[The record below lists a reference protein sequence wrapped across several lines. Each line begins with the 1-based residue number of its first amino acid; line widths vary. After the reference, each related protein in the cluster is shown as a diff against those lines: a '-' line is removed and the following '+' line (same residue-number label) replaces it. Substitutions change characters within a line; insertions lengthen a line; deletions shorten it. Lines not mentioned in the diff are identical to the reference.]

1 MNHEAFLMDHDFK
14 PGFQAHTRELRK
26 WYVDGDLDQDLNQIY
41 VVMHYIG
48 DPDTDYIHYEDEN
61 SWFPKEFATRE
72 EAEAFAKQ
80 LNLKPIPETHTYMEW
95 RD

>member
-14 PGFQAHTRELRK
+14 PGYQAHTRKLRK
-26 WYVDGDLDQDLNQIY
+26 WYAYPHEDPTSTTFIVC
-41 VVMHYIG
+41 HYIG
-48 DPDTDYIHYEDEN
+48 DPDTDYIDYEDEN
-61 SWFPKEFATRE
+61 SWLPKEFATRG
-72 EAEAFAKQ
+72 EAEAFAKH